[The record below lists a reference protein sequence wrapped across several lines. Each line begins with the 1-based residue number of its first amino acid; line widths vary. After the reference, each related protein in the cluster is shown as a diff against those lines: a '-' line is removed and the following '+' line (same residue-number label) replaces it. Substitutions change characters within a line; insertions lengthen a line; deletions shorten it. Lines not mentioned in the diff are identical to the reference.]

1 MRMVGVGGVCAGG
14 SRKGGDARAG
24 YGGWKTRR
32 KAREADSSIAI
43 SEVDDPEE
51 HFSVTLDGRC
61 PQSRRP
67 SS

>member
-1 MRMVGVGGVCAGG
+1 MVGVGGVCEGG
-14 SRKGGDARAG
+14 SRKGGDARAD
-24 YGGWKTRR
+24 YGGWKQGEE
-32 KAREADSSIAI
+32 AREADCSIAI
-43 SEVDDPEE
+43 NEVDDPED